1 MGDDRLSPMT
11 DPEANVPRVFR
22 GKRLVLEEAGKCWD
36 LSAHLERHG
45 QPTDL
50 VDLFEVGWFE
60 GPSLRAV
67 LPSANPDGWQALDD
81 DEAAA
86 LRAAPDLPI
95 DPKSVGKILA
105 LGKNFRAHAEEFGE
119 EVPSDPLYFNK
130 LPETLVRS
138 GSVVSPPPGYERRLD
153 HEAELAVV
161 IGLGGQNI
169 TAEDALEHV
178 AGYTVA
184 NDLTLR
190 SLQSDDREDGRPW
203 FRAKNFDGACP
214 LGPCF
219 VPRDFLDA
227 TDLRLTCHVN
237 GELRQDASTRD
248 WVVDLP
254 HAVAHLSRHMTLNP
268 GDLILTGTPAGVG
281 PLADGDHVVCTAVGI
296 GELETRIARTP

>member
-1 MGDDRLSPMT
+1 MSAPKV
-11 DPEANVPRVFR
+11 PPPRVYR
-22 GKRLVLEEAGKCWD
+22 GRRLVLEEAGTCWD
-36 LSAHLERHG
+36 LTAYLERRG
-45 QPTDL
+45 LPTDL
-50 VDLFEVGWFE
+50 VDLIEVGWLE
-60 GPSLRAV
+60 GTTLGAA
-67 LPSANPDGWQALDD
+67 LPSVAPEGWTPLS
-81 DEAAA
+81 EEETAA

-95 DPKSVGKILA
+95 DRGSVGKILA

-130 LPETLVRS
+130 LPEGLVPS

-161 IGLGGQNI
+161 VGLGGAGI
-169 TAEDALEHV
+169 AAEDAMEHV
-178 AGYTVA
+178 AGYTIA

-190 SLQSDDREDGRPW
+190 SLQGQDRGDGRPW

-219 VPRDFLDA
+219 VPRDFLDVA
-227 TDLRLTCHVN
+227 DLRLTCHVN

-248 WVVDLP
+248 LVIDIP
-254 HAVAHLSRHMTLNP
+254 RAVAHLSRHLTLHP

-281 PLADGDHVVCTAVGI
+281 PLEDGDRVVCAVDGI
-296 GELETRIARTP
+296 GELETTIQR

>member
-1 MGDDRLSPMT
+1 MTEPQASP
-11 DPEANVPRVFR
+11 PRVYR
-22 GKRLVLEEAGKCWD
+22 GKRLVLEEAGTCWD
-36 LSAHLERHG
+36 LTAYLERRG

-50 VDLFEVGWFE
+50 VDLIEVGWFE
-60 GPSLRAV
+60 GAALGAV
-67 LPSANPDGWQALDD
+67 LPSANPDGWTALTDA
-81 DEAAA
+81 EAAA

-95 DPKSVGKILA
+95 DRKSVGKVLA

-119 EVPSDPLYFNK
+119 EVPTDPLYFNK
-130 LPETLVRS
+130 LPECLVPT
-138 GSVVSPPPGYERRLD
+138 GSVVSPPAGYDRRLD

-161 IGLGGQNI
+161 VGLGGADI
-169 TAEDALEHV
+169 APEDAMEHV

-190 SLQSDDREDGRPW
+190 TLQGDDRGQGRPW

-219 VPRDFLDA
+219 VPRDFLDV

-248 WVVDLP
+248 FVVDLP
-254 HAVAHLSRHMTLNP
+254 HAVAHLSRHMTLHP

-281 PLADGDHVVCTAVGI
+281 PLEDGDHVVCAVDGI
-296 GELETRIARTP
+296 GALETTIQR